1 MNAVNVFI
9 QNALKVSLLGDKT
22 QEDPKNLRNVYLSA
36 TKPLSHHKFLQNSMS
51 TNDDFLL
58 IVIEAKSDNLNYN
71 CSLAPNV

>member
-36 TKPLSHHKFLQNSMS
+36 TPPLSHHNFLQNSIS
-51 TNDDFLL
+51 TNQDLLL
-58 IVIEAKSDNLNYN
+58 ILIEAKSESWDGTN
-71 CSLAPNV
+71 

>member
-36 TKPLSHHKFLQNSMS
+36 TPPLSHHKFLQNSIS
-51 TNDDFLL
+51 TKDDFLL
-58 IVIEAKSDNLNYN
+58 ILIEAKSDNLNYN
-71 CSLAPNV
+71 CSLAPKV